1 MLVAYGEE
9 KPSPSSQRTLS
20 AAAIPTSRSL
30 KHGRLA
36 LVLAW
41 SAFGCGKLPQGETNA
56 NAAAVDAAVA
66 GDASTAAV
74 GPLTAEGG
82 VIDSDAGGEGG
93 ATVFSCV
100 SSGDGG
106 AMVSVPA
113 GDFMMG
119 CAPGDTQC
127 RPDELPQ
134 HVVTLSAFQID
145 ATEVT
150 QDQYAGCVQA
160 GVCQPP
166 LCAWDCTKANYPA
179 ACIEWSQAKAFCA
192 WAGKRLPTEAEWEK
206 AARGTDQRIYPWGN
220 DAPDCMH
227 ANIAGC
233 GSQPEPVGM
242 LEAGVSPYGAYDMQ
256 GNVVEMVADWYDP
269 DYYATSPQDDP
280 AGPDGGTTY
289 VGRGGGYMSAPIWQR
304 NSSRDWYN
312 LTDQSAPLGFR
323 CAR

>member
-1 MLVAYGEE
+1 
-9 KPSPSSQRTLS
+9 
-20 AAAIPTSRSL
+20 L
-30 KHGRLA
+30 KDRRFA
-36 LVLAW
+36 LVLGC
-41 SAFGCGKLPQGETNA
+41 SAFGCGKLPQGDTNA
-56 NAAAVDAAVA
+56 NSSAATVDAAVA
-66 GDASTAAV
+66 LDASVAV
-74 GPLTAEGG
+74 GQLAADGS
-82 VIDSDAGGEGG
+82 VIGSDSDSG
-93 ATVFSCV
+93 ATAFSCV
-100 SSGDGG
+100 SSGSAG

-119 CAPGDTQC
+119 CAPGDTEC

-160 GVCQPP
+160 GACQPP
-166 LCAWDCTKANYPA
+166 LCAWDCTKATYPA
-179 ACIEWSQAKAFCA
+179 ACIEWSQAKAFFT

-227 ANIAGC
+227 ANMAGC
-233 GSQPEPVGM
+233 GSQLEPVGM

-269 DYYATSPQDDP
+269 NYYASSPQDDP
-280 AGPDGGTTY
+280 TGPDSGTTY
-289 VGRGGGYMSAPIWQR
+289 VGRGGGYLSVQIWQR

-312 LTDQSAPLGFR
+312 LTDESAPLGFR